1 MVYWTDDSDLGHK
14 LELQCI
20 PCDHNGRSGEPSSII
35 TASVLPS
42 PSLSA
47 ISHRHQHT
55 QQYLSLQDE
64 LRVVSYN
71 ILAEYY
77 SSTDYAKQVLYP
89 YCQPDALLISY
100 RQCLLARELIGYH
113 ADILCLQE
121 VGKKCFEKF
130 LLPVMRDSGYDGWF
144 AQKTG
149 QVIDLS
155 IFPLNISFVCRY
167 LKERHYFTGVPS
179 SKSWTPLLFPLLGFL
194 QKIKVVQSYIQP
206 CEQPPQ

>member
-1 MVYWTDDSDLGHK
+1 MLLQTSFTKLKVELQFSDPAHCSWTWKRLPIDSSSNLTNVSSSMVYWTSDNDLGHQ
-14 LELQCI
+14 LEIECI
-20 PCDHNGRSGEPSSII
+20 PQDHNGRSGEPFSVT
-35 TASVLPS
+35 TAPVLPS

-47 ISHRHQHT
+47 ITLRHQHT
-55 QQYLSLQDE
+55 QQCLSSQDE

-89 YCQPDALLISY
+89 YCQPNALLISY

-121 VGKKCFEKF
+121 VGKKCFEQF
-130 LLPVMRDSGYDGWF
+130 LLPVMRDSGYDGCF

-149 QVIDLS
+149 QV
-155 IFPLNISFVCRY
+155 FCY
-167 LKERHYFTGVPS
+167 LKLSLSVMV
-179 SKSWTPLLFPLLGFL
+179 L
-194 QKIKVVQSYIQP
+194 
-206 CEQPPQ
+206 PPGA